1 MRGGLGALIRTG
13 PGPSETR
20 RRVAHLRGIAE
31 STGGPVDQCVRTRER
46 WPGKTPKETT
56 VGFRGETCAAH
67 LVARHLD
74 LEQAV
79 HSDMESAERERESPT
94 GKGPASRLAI
104 AIPRETRAARGVGG
118 RSQLPTCSSFRGQ
131 ASRNTSGPD
140 SLQASNSFFR
150 FPPEIPHLNQTAH
163 PKLSR
168 SCHRVIGR
176 CARSARAITRSAG
189 NPHRAWCSRE
199 SGKPPRSAERSAR
212 RLSRPVVLAD
222 EVSRAPPRTSRN

>member
-1 MRGGLGALIRTG
+1 LPNLREDPWINASGRASAGREKLQKK
-13 PGPSETR
+13 R
-20 RRVAHLRGIAE
+20 RWASAVRPAPLT
-31 STGGPVDQCVRTRER
+31 SWPVTSIWSKLFIWTWRA
-46 WPGKTPKETT
+46 P
-56 VGFRGETCAAH
+56 
-67 LVARHLD
+67 
-74 LEQAV
+74 
-79 HSDMESAERERESPT
+79 RERESPT

-118 RSQLPTCSSFRGQ
+118 GRSQRPTCSSFRGQ